1 MTDKTPDKDLPDST
15 VDLPEEVSGKGRPT
29 PKRKEQEAAKYRGL
43 LADPKQDSKDR
54 RAKQREQREREYQAM
69 RAGDERNM
77 PIEHRG
83 PERRFLRDYVDAR
96 TSIGEYLLPL
106 AITFVLISLLMPQA
120 ASGGQSGA
128 LGGLVILVFY
138 VIVLIAGVETFI
150 TARRI
155 KKHFIKKFGEG
166 KLPRGWTFYVISRAL
181 NMRRFRVPKPKVKR
195 GEYPV

>member
-15 VDLPEEVSGKGRPT
+15 VELPEEVTGKGRPT

-43 LADPKQDSKDR
+43 LADPKQDTKDR
-54 RAKQREQREREYQAM
+54 RIKQREQREREYQAM
-69 RAGDERNM
+69 KEGDERNM
-77 PIEHRG
+77 PMEHRG

-106 AITFVLISLLMPQA
+106 AITFVLISLFMPQGAEGGNA
-120 ASGGQSGA
+120 AI
-128 LGGLVILVFY
+128 GGLVILFFY
-138 VIVLIAGVETFI
+138 VIVLIAGIETFI
-150 TARRI
+150 TSRRI